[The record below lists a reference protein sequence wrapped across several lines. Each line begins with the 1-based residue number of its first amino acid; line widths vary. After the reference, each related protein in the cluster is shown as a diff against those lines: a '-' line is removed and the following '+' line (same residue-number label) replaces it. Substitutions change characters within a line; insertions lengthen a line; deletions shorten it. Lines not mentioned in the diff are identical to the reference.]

1 MAMSETRETAIELP
15 DGERVIVQTDDRG
28 TRVQTMDGELI
39 ANFDADTHADRVS
52 EYASAGGKVVIGAD
66 S

>member
-1 MAMSETRETAIELP
+1 MSEIRETIIELP
-15 DGERVIVQTDDRG
+15 EGKRVIVQTSDRG
-28 TRVQTMDGELI
+28 TQVHAMDGELL
-39 ANFDADTHADRVS
+39 ATFDADTHADRVS